1 MVLRIFDQ
9 PKPLMESQ
17 LLSKKPKFNK
27 LGKYYLVALCAIA
40 LSIILSQILI
50 QKFISEQE
58 NDSRVINLSGRQRM
72 LSQKISKCVLL
83 LADTSYISNDRS
95 TLTELEEALEEWKE
109 VHHLLQWG
117 DNSLGEKN
125 QNSKKITEL
134 FSLIQQDYEI
144 IVKASEEIIRLLKN
158 DINIPKNQV
167 LKGAEVVIS
176 QEASFL
182 KKMDQIVYQFDNEAK
197 TRVMNLKNIEAFFLA
212 LSLGVILFEI
222 FFVFIPSAK
231 TIKKTFEIQERSQK
245 KSKKM
250 TLELGSLYSS
260 LEQAYQDLL
269 EVDVAVDD
277 FTVYGKCEL
286 NGDFINFSP
295 KFISLMEFEDDRPK
309 NFFEWI
315 QYHGYDAAYLQNIK
329 EMILNGNPWNGEIKV
344 VNEGGDFVWL
354 KVNLIPTQNEQGQP
368 DSVLMITTD
377 KTEKKEAEII
387 SHEINKEKIEK
398 KVKEQQFRSALILEG
413 QEEERKRISRD
424 MHDGVGQMLS
434 AMKFNLEAIHHVG
447 LEFEKEKL
455 LTVKDLLKNV
465 IQEVRRISF
474 NLTPSV
480 LSDYGIVPVLNKF
493 AREITKIS
501 TLEVTFE
508 NKTGFLTRLEGKTEN
523 NIYRICQEAVNNA
536 IKYSEAREVKITIS
550 HNSQFLNL
558 EITDNGKGFD
568 IQKLEEKGHFSTSGH
583 GIFNIRERAN
593 LINGNCQI
601 HSEKGKGTTI
611 SISVP
616 LD

>member
-1 MVLRIFDQ
+1 VVLRIFDQ